1 MVNIPVFSNITH
13 DLIMELLSYGETVKI
28 LKPESLISE
37 IKEVYLA
44 SLKQY

>member
-1 MVNIPVFSNITH
+1 
-13 DLIMELLSYGETVKI
+13 MELLSNGETVKVI
-28 LKPESLISE
+28 KPDSLIAE